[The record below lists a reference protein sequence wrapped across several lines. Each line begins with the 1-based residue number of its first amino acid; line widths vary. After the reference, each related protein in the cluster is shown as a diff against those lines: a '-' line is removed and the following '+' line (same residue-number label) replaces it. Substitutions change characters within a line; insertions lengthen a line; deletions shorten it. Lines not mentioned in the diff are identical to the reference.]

1 MLTNGLKCTDVS
13 ACSNCQNSMGDDE
26 NEEDKNDCMSKV
38 KMIQIL
44 RQKITLVTMIL
55 CKEQVLHV
63 HQLIFCY

>member
-1 MLTNGLKCTDVS
+1 MR
-13 ACSNCQNSMGDDE
+13 DDE